1 MRWLL
6 IFVCASMVYGAT
18 QKRECSVSD
27 FVNIAYSNNNSKE
40 RHDRIV
46 EWLDDSG
53 QVCTKEQ
60 LGLIYTNLAQ
70 VLGVAD
76 TVTIR
81 AKIEKLYERAK

>member
-40 RHDRIV
+40 RHDRNV

-76 TVTIR
+76 TIQVRT
-81 AKIEKLYERAK
+81 KIEKLYERAK

>member
-27 FVNIAYSNNNSKE
+27 FVNIAYSNNNPKE

-76 TVTIR
+76 TIQVRT
-81 AKIEKLYERAK
+81 KIEKLYERAK